1 MPHVIYNFFV
11 LSNLKHTR
19 FKFTS
24 RPRGVPEKKWYHF
37 VGVDKGRNN
46 SDAESTASGIGSPTG
61 RTGGKDSDP
70 RGNDYRAEEW
80 DNCPKWKS
88 RYMYNTLVFNLLG
101 FFPKVFTLGI
111 FIIAVKNI
119 F

>member
-1 MPHVIYNFFV
+1 M
-11 LSNLKHTR
+11 
-19 FKFTS
+19 
-24 RPRGVPEKKWYHF
+24 PEKKWYHF

-61 RTGGKDSDP
+61 RTCGKDSDP
-70 RGNDYRAEEW
+70 RGNDYGAEEW
-80 DNCPKWKS
+80 DFCPKWKS
-88 RYMYNTLVFNLLG
+88 RYNTLVFNLLV
-101 FFPKVFTLGI
+101 FSKVFKLGFL